1 MNRGNEKSPMRQ
13 MLVVVA
19 ASLLTVLAGCAA
31 TERVARP
38 DGGGDPS
45 RLLVVDCLLPA
56 RVQQLGQK
64 LTYLA
69 PRRAI
74 KTTQSDCEIRGGEY
88 TAYDRANYA
97 TALKIWLPPAKK
109 GDPAAQTYV
118 GEIYEKGLGVMADYA
133 LAATWYR
140 KAAEQGYARAMINLG
155 YLYESGLGVQQDLV
169 QAMNWYRKASGLDQ
183 ADLEYVS
190 SVERAKRKAAAEET
204 ERLRQEVGSLQ
215 KELEEARR
223 QLRDRQAKL
232 DQERERA
239 KALRARLEQER
250 RRLAAGGA
258 PAAGAD
264 SESLRKALA
273 ESEQEKAA
281 LNRELASQ
289 KVELQ
294 RLQNKLSARESEVA
308 SAKKQLSAATSKLEQ
323 IQNRSGANA
332 ADVAR
337 ARAEQEKQA
346 SRVAALEGELEQLR
360 SSYVAEKQR
369 LVSGLEQSRQEQA
382 RLQQRLAGSELENKK
397 QAREISERLAKL
409 QKQNDELQQALAASQ
424 QREKE
429 LAQKAGSADDGGKA
443 REALAAAQ
451 ARTTALEKQ
460 LAAATAEQ
468 QRLQGSVMQA
478 QVAGA
483 SDRAALKALEAKLA
497 ESEQA
502 IAKYEKEIAALNA
515 KVEQPRLARNDV
527 AVEKV
532 IETTTDGPAI
542 EIIDPP
548 MAVTR
553 SIPAVFAPPGIS
565 SLEIIGKV
573 TAPEKLLTFK
583 MDGKKLPVNEAGLFQ
598 AEKPVGASEK
608 KVEMLAID
616 RNGKKTQMTFTII
629 PKSDGAAA
637 TSDKREPSRATTPKI
652 EFGNYYALLIG
663 NNEYDKLTNLNT
675 PVNDVKEI
683 EKILKTRYGYRT
695 ELLLNANRYQI
706 LSALNKMRETLT
718 ENDNLLIYYA
728 GHGELDRVNL
738 RGFWLPVDAE
748 PDNNANWISN
758 VAVTDMLNIM
768 SAKQIMVIADS
779 CYSGALTRA
788 SIARLQGGM
797 SEEKRNRWYQLMA
810 KARTR
815 TVLTS
820 GGVKPVL
827 DSGGGDHSIFAK
839 ALIDVLDGNDR
850 ILEGSQLYKQV
861 LVRVKTASKRLKVD
875 QNPQYAPLKYA
886 GHEAGEFFFLP
897 KSQQAKRPIA
907 IRLATAAE

>member
-1 MNRGNEKSPMRQ
+1 MNIRNETRPMQRA
-13 MLVVVA
+13 LVVAGVA
-19 ASLLTVLAGCAA
+19 LATVLAGCAT

-38 DGGGDPS
+38 DGGGDAS

-97 TALKIWLPPAKK
+97 TALKIWLPAAKQ
-109 GDPAAQTYV
+109 GDAAAQTYV

-133 LAATWYR
+133 LAASWYR
-140 KAAEQGYARAMINLG
+140 KAAEQGHARAMINLG
-155 YLYESGLGVQQDLV
+155 YLYESGLGVPQDLV

-190 SVERAKRKAAAEET
+190 SVERAKRKAASEET

-215 KELEEARR
+215 KELEALRR
-223 QLRDRQAKL
+223 QLQDRQAKL
-232 DQERERA
+232 GQERERA
-239 KALRARLEQER
+239 RVLRARLEQER
-250 RRLAAGGA
+250 RRLAAAAA
-258 PAAGAD
+258 PVAD
-264 SESLRKALA
+264 ADTESLRKALA
-273 ESEQEKAA
+273 ESEKEKAE
-281 LNRELASQ
+281 LNRALASQ
-289 KVELQ
+289 KAELQ
-294 RLQNKLSARESEVA
+294 RLQNNLSARELEMA
-308 SAKKQLSAATSKLEQ
+308 SAKKQLAAATSRLEQ
-323 IQNRSGANA
+323 VRTEKGADA
-332 ADVAR
+332 ADMAR

-346 SRVAALEGELEQLR
+346 ARVAALKSELEQLR
-360 SSYVAEKQR
+360 SSYAAEKQR
-369 LVSGLEQSRQEQA
+369 LVTGLEQSRQEQA
-382 RLQQRLAGSELENKK
+382 RLQQRLAGSELENKR
-397 QAREISERLAKL
+397 QAREISKRLAEL
-409 QKQNDELQQALAASQ
+409 QKQNDELQRALAVSQ
-424 QREKE
+424 QRENE
-429 LAQKAGSADDGGKA
+429 LARQAGSASDNGKA
-443 REALAAAQ
+443 REELAAVR
-451 ARTTALEKQ
+451 ARSAALEKQ
-460 LAAATAEQ
+460 LATATAEQ

-478 QVAGA
+478 QLA
-483 SDRAALKALEAKLA
+483 SARDRDALKALEAKLA

-502 IAKYEKEIAALNA
+502 IANYEKEIAALNA

-548 MAVTR
+548 MVVTR

-583 MDGKKLPVNEAGLFQ
+583 MDGKKLPINDAGLFQ
-598 AEKPVGASEK
+598 TKKAVGASEK
-608 KVEMLAID
+608 RVEMLAID
-616 RNGKKTQMTFTII
+616 RSGKKTQMTFNII
-629 PKSDGAAA
+629 PKSDGAATKSSKGA
-637 TSDKREPSRATTPKI
+637 GSGAKTPKI

-663 NNEYDKLTNLNT
+663 NNEYEKLTNLNT
-675 PVNDVKEI
+675 PVNDVREI
-683 EKILKTRYGYRT
+683 EKLLRTRYGYRT

-706 LSALNKMRETLT
+706 LSALNKMREKLT

-788 SIARLQGGM
+788 SIARLRGGM

-827 DSGGGDHSIFAK
+827 DSGGGDHSIFAG
-839 ALIDVLDGNDR
+839 ALIDVLRGNDR

-861 LVRVKTASKRLKVD
+861 LVRVKSASKRLKVD

-897 KSQQAKRPIA
+897 KSQQAMRPVA
-907 IRLATAAE
+907 IRLAKAME